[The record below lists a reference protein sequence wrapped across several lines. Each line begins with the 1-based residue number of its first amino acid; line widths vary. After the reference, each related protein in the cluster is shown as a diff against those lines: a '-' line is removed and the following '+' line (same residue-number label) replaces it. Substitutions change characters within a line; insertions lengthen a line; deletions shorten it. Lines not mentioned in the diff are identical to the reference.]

1 MTPDPAPGAV
11 LAGLRVLDRTCGIA
25 GPYCA
30 KVLGDAGAD
39 VVKVEPSGGDPL
51 RDSGSGALFDYLN
64 AGKRSVTN
72 AADAAALADEADVVL
87 SDEAVHPDELSPRHR
102 AQVTVTVTPF
112 GRSGP
117 WVARPWTE
125 FTLQA
130 ACGSTGQR
138 GLPEEPPLAAGGR
151 VGEWAAGTYA
161 AVAALAGVHQ
171 ARRTGTGL
179 DIDVAIL
186 DCMAVSLITYPSLFA
201 SFTGWPALVGTGRT
215 IQIPSIEPTSDGYFV
230 VTANS
235 AQQFQ
240 DLLVMIERPDLLDD
254 PELAQV
260 AKRFA
265 RRDEFLATVR
275 AHTRTRT
282 TAEVLEEA
290 GVFRLPAAP
299 VLDPPGVLAFE
310 HFAARGVFEAAAS
323 GRFVQPRVPYRITGC
338 APRSPRP
345 APGLGE
351 HDGATWT
358 GRDRPPGH
366 DAPGAGPGLP
376 LAGVRVLDCTAWW
389 AGPSATNALAALGAD
404 VIKIEAAARPDPMRL
419 TSVRRPPANEWWEW
433 GPVFHGVNLTKRGV
447 TLDLGSGEGLALFRR
462 MLGQVDLLVE
472 NFTPRVMEQFGLDWD
487 SVHALNPRLV
497 MVRMPAFGLDGP
509 WRDRTGFAQTMEAVS
524 GLTWRTGFPDGL
536 PTLVLGACD
545 PVAGMH
551 AAAAALLGLARRDET
566 GAGLLVESVMVEAAL
581 NIAAE
586 ALVEY
591 SATGTVLGREGNR
604 GPDAAPQGV
613 YRCAGADAWVALAV
627 ERDEHWAG
635 LIRALG
641 RPDWAVNKRLSTKAG
656 RVARHDEIDTHLQ
669 AWTSRQDAQVVVDTL
684 AAAGVPAEVVI
695 AARDVVHNPQLGFRG
710 LFETEDHPVT
720 GRHAVPTLPFHLA
733 GLDGWL
739 RAPSPT
745 LGEHNDE
752 VLAELGLTTAQREA
766 LRSAGV
772 IGERLAGA

>member
-1 MTPDPAPGAV
+1 MRSVRAFERRPQLAHLIGLFQISDEPFAREVMTRLGVATNEVYEGLLPDRSEEEAARIVRVLDAVLDSSLRGWSAGRSSIGDVRRSVSDAAALLLGADEPVSGGRSAMTPEGAPEPV
-11 LAGLRVLDRTCGIA
+11 LAGLRVLDRTSGVA

-30 KVLGDAGAD
+30 KLLVDAGAD

-51 RDSGSGALFDYLN
+51 RHCGSGALFEYLN
-64 AGKRSVTN
+64 AGKRSVTT
-72 AADAAALADEADVVL
+72 AAALADEADVVL
-87 SDEAVHPDELSPRHR
+87 SDEAVHLEELSPRHG
-102 AQVTVTVTPF
+102 AQVTVTITPF

-117 WVARPWTE
+117 WVGRPWTE

-171 ARRTGTGL
+171 VRRTGTGV
-179 DIDVAIL
+179 DVDVAIF

-201 SFTGWPALVGTGRT
+201 SFTGWPALTGTGRT
-215 IQIPSIEPTSDGYFV
+215 IQVPSIEPTSDGYFV

-282 TAEVLEEA
+282 TAEMLEEA

-310 HFAARGVFEAAAS
+310 HFAARGVFEPAAS

-338 APRSPRP
+338 APRSPGR

-358 GRDRPPGH
+358 RRPQPTGP
-366 DAPGAGPGLP
+366 DAPAAGAGLP

-404 VIKIEAAARPDPMRL
+404 VIKIEATTRPDPMRL
-419 TSVRRPPANEWWEW
+419 TSVRRPPTDEWWEW
-433 GPVFHGVNLTKRGV
+433 GPVFHGVNLAKRGV
-447 TLDLGSGEGLALFRR
+447 TLDLGSEEGLALFRR
-462 MLGQVDLLVE
+462 MLGAADLLVE
-472 NFTPRVMEQFGLDWD
+472 NFTPASWT
-487 SVHALNPRLV
+487 S
-497 MVRMPAFGLDGP
+497 
-509 WRDRTGFAQTMEAVS
+509 
-524 GLTWRTGFPDGL
+524 
-536 PTLVLGACD
+536 
-545 PVAGMH
+545 
-551 AAAAALLGLARRDET
+551 
-566 GAGLLVESVMVEAAL
+566 
-581 NIAAE
+581 
-586 ALVEY
+586 
-591 SATGTVLGREGNR
+591 SASTGTRST
-604 GPDAAPQGV
+604 PST
-613 YRCAGADAWVALAV
+613 
-627 ERDEHWAG
+627 
-635 LIRALG
+635 RAL
-641 RPDWAVNKRLSTKAG
+641 
-656 RVARHDEIDTHLQ
+656 
-669 AWTSRQDAQVVVDTL
+669 
-684 AAAGVPAEVVI
+684 
-695 AARDVVHNPQLGFRG
+695 
-710 LFETEDHPVT
+710 
-720 GRHAVPTLPFHLA
+720 
-733 GLDGWL
+733 
-739 RAPSPT
+739 
-745 LGEHNDE
+745 
-752 VLAELGLTTAQREA
+752 
-766 LRSAGV
+766 
-772 IGERLAGA
+772 

>member
-1 MTPDPAPGAV
+1 MTPEGAPDAV
-11 LAGLRVLDRTCGIA
+11 LAGLRVLDRTSGIA

-30 KVLGDAGAD
+30 KILNDAGAD

-51 RDSGSGALFDYLN
+51 RHSGSGALFDYLN
-64 AGKRSVTN
+64 AGKRSVT
-72 AADAAALADEADVVL
+72 DAAALADEADVVL
-87 SDEAVHPDELSPRHR
+87 SDETAPPDELSPRHP
-102 AQVTVTVTPF
+102 AQVTVTITPF

-117 WVARPWTE
+117 WVGRPWTE

-138 GLPEEPPLAAGGR
+138 GVPEEPPLAAGGR

-171 ARRTGTGL
+171 MRRSGTGI

-201 SFTGWPALVGTGRT
+201 SFTGWPALAGTGRT
-215 IQIPSIEPTSDGYFV
+215 IQLPSIEPTSDGYFV

-240 DLLVMIERPDLLDD
+240 DLLVMIQRPDLLDD

-282 TAEVLEEA
+282 TAEMLEEA
-290 GVFRLPAAP
+290 GLFRLPAAP

-310 HFAARGVFEAAAS
+310 HFAARGVFEPAAS

-351 HDGATWT
+351 HDGAAWP
-358 GRDRPPGH
+358 GRDRPTGN
-366 DAPGAGPGLP
+366 DAPAAATGLP
-376 LAGVRVLDCTAWW
+376 LGGVRVLDCTAWW
-389 AGPSATNALAALGAD
+389 AGPSATNALAALGAE
-404 VIKIEAAARPDPMRL
+404 VIKIEATTRPDPMRL
-419 TSVRRPPANEWWEW
+419 TSVRRPPADEWWEW
-433 GPVFHGVNLTKRGV
+433 GPVFHGVNLAKRGV
-447 TLDLGSGEGLALFRR
+447 TLDLGSEEGLVVFRR
-462 MLGQVDLLVE
+462 LLDEVDLLVE
-472 NFTPRVMEQFGLDWD
+472 NFTPRVMDQFGLDWD

-524 GLTWRTGFPDGL
+524 GLTWRTGFSDGL

-545 PVAGMH
+545 PMAGMH

-566 GAGLLVESVMVEAAL
+566 GEGLLVESVMVEAAL
-581 NIAAE
+581 NVAAE

-591 SATGTVLGREGNR
+591 SASGTVLGREGNR
-604 GPDAAPQGV
+604 GPGAAPQGV
-613 YRCAGADAWVALAV
+613 YRCAGEDAWAALAV
-627 ERDEHWAG
+627 EGDEHWAG
-635 LIRALG
+635 LVSALG
-641 RPDWAVNKRLSTKAG
+641 RPDWALDEPLSSKAG
-656 RVARHDEIDTHLQ
+656 RVARHDELDKHLE
-669 AWTSRQDAQVVVDTL
+669 AWTSQQDAQSVVDTL
-684 AAAGVPAEVVI
+684 TAAGVPAEVVI
-695 AARDVVHNPQLGFRG
+695 AARDVVRNPQLEFRG

-720 GRHAVPTLPFHLA
+720 GRHPVPTLPFRLA
-733 GLDGWL
+733 GLGGWL

-752 VLAELGLTTAQREA
+752 VLAELGLDAAQRDA
-766 LRSAGV
+766 LRSAGI